1 MLTFSPAAGEDN
13 LDLSQL
19 VQATNSFSQAILSG
33 FTQAGDFAPLPAV
46 SQNVPA
52 VFAQFAFNR
61 TNRKP
66 PIRLAYADIMPFL
79 LFAGINYFGAQIE
92 GIKQDSNPKL
102 SGQAGF
108 TDGPGCQFGKFAEG
122 DFYFTSMF
130 FLNIQPRTPGDGN
143 STIIQTN
150 LYDSMAGS
158 IFAGGVVIQFAY
170 CLHFL
175 CPLERLGIVD
185 DKKQITVFSVEQTKQ
200 HIQSNLLHYNGLIP
214 NATPVKLAMVC
225 SMCRVTQGLS
235 QTFYGRTMADG
246 DCHYQG
252 PKVFPR
258 SCGEMLMKRL
268 EKTLEFFRNFADC
281 NHMASPT
288 IITCSY
294 KRYRQ
299 SRPFLFDVFGNHKF
313 TNRSV

>member
-1 MLTFSPAAGEDN
+1 MLTFPPAAREDN
-13 LDLSQL
+13 LDHTQL
-19 VQATNSFSQAILSG
+19 VQATNSFSQAIFSG
-33 FTQAGDFAPLPAV
+33 FTQAGNVAPLPAV
-46 SQNVPA
+46 SQNVPV

-108 TDGPGCQFGKFAEG
+108 TDGLGCQFGKFAEG
-122 DFYFTSMF
+122 DFYFPSMF

-143 STIIQTN
+143 SMIIQTN

-158 IFAGGVVIQFAY
+158 IFAGGVVTQFAY
-170 CLHFL
+170 CFHFL
-175 CPLERLGIVD
+175 CPLERLGIID
-185 DKKQITVFSVEQTKQ
+185 DEKQIKVFSVEQTKQ

-214 NATPVKLAMVC
+214 DATPVKLAMVG
-225 SMCRVTQGLS
+225 SMCRVTQGFS
-235 QTFYGRTMADG
+235 QTVYGCSMADG
-246 DCHYQG
+246 DGHYQS

-258 SCGEMLMKRL
+258 SCGEMLTKRL

-281 NHMASPT
+281 NHMASPA
-288 IITCSY
+288 ISFCFYHS
-294 KRYRQ
+294 YRQ

-313 TNRSV
+313 NNRSV